1 MKITIENFKS
11 IQKLDNFEF
20 KPLNIIAGINSS
32 GKTSLTQC
40 LLIIKQTLNREF
52 AGVLNYKGEYFSVMT
67 PFDLVYGKKST
78 NNLHIGLTLTKDE
91 LIAANAY
98 SDLQSYKENVTE
110 LCLDVAF
117 QVNDTIDVRSIQ
129 VMLRYNNEYE
139 SVKVSKVIRSKEN
152 KGYYRITN
160 SSSKNIEHDVVK
172 AGTYFKVEFIN
183 FFPTYAQ
190 VIKNV
195 NGKLGI
201 MPLPIMKVAREA
213 LIHFFGG
220 FNYIGPLRIAPV
232 PILSLTSESFDSVGI
247 KGEYTRFIL
256 HKYSEYLVDKNETL
270 SQVTK
275 KWICD
280 VFHLAQN
287 IKVTRDSTNSYRVKV
302 VFDNQNVDLYQV
314 GFGLSQIL
322 PIVVQGLMTKKGGI
336 FFVDS
341 PEVHLHPSVQS
352 SLVDFFSYLSK
363 RGVCVLI
370 ETHSDHIIT
379 RIRRRIAERKINIED
394 LKICFVTHEAQ
405 GSEYQELSIN
415 DKGTFYQSLPKGF
428 YDTLDEDFKEIIKAK
443 FHE

>member
-78 NNLHIGLTLTKDE
+78 NNLHLGLTLTKDE

-201 MPLPIMKVAREA
+201 MPLPIMKVHSMLSARTT
-213 LIHFFGG
+213 L
-220 FNYIGPLRIAPV
+220 N
-232 PILSLTSESFDSVGI
+232 LSLV
-247 KGEYTRFIL
+247 YTR
-256 HKYSEYLVDKNETL
+256 N
-270 SQVTK
+270 TK
-275 KWICD
+275 P
-280 VFHLAQN
+280 LQ
-287 IKVTRDSTNSYRVKV
+287 
-302 VFDNQNVDLYQV
+302 
-314 GFGLSQIL
+314 
-322 PIVVQGLMTKKGGI
+322 TK
-336 FFVDS
+336 
-341 PEVHLHPSVQS
+341 
-352 SLVDFFSYLSK
+352 
-363 RGVCVLI
+363 
-370 ETHSDHIIT
+370 
-379 RIRRRIAERKINIED
+379 
-394 LKICFVTHEAQ
+394 
-405 GSEYQELSIN
+405 
-415 DKGTFYQSLPKGF
+415 
-428 YDTLDEDFKEIIKAK
+428 
-443 FHE
+443 

>member
-1 MKITIENFKS
+1 M
-11 IQKLDNFEF
+11 
-20 KPLNIIAGINSS
+20 
-32 GKTSLTQC
+32 
-40 LLIIKQTLNREF
+40 
-52 AGVLNYKGEYFSVMT
+52 
-67 PFDLVYGKKST
+67 
-78 NNLHIGLTLTKDE
+78 
-91 LIAANAY
+91 
-98 SDLQSYKENVTE
+98 
-110 LCLDVAF
+110 
-117 QVNDTIDVRSIQ
+117 
-129 VMLRYNNEYE
+129 
-139 SVKVSKVIRSKEN
+139 
-152 KGYYRITN
+152 
-160 SSSKNIEHDVVK
+160 
-172 AGTYFKVEFIN
+172 
-183 FFPTYAQ
+183 
-190 VIKNV
+190 
-195 NGKLGI
+195 
-201 MPLPIMKVAREA
+201 
-213 LIHFFGG
+213 
-220 FNYIGPLRIAPV
+220 
-232 PILSLTSESFDSVGI
+232 
-247 KGEYTRFIL
+247 
-256 HKYSEYLVDKNETL
+256 
-270 SQVTK
+270 
-275 KWICD
+275 
-280 VFHLAQN
+280 FHLAQN